1 MADLT
6 ALERYFEA
14 LMAELNQERAAVLG
28 RFGRRVE
35 KALDACAAEQ
45 SAIDD
50 GDEAALGRY
59 RAARREAQR
68 AIADLCLRARDD
80 RADRP
85 LLGAPDL
92 SVAAG
97 PLMSYRHGV
106 RNPDVPFRE
115 HQVKISGGG
124 ERCVCRTLPT
134 AEDRRSRTRQPG
146 IIPVVRGRP
155 A

>member
-1 MADLT
+1 MLEPMADLT

-68 AIADLCLRARDD
+68 AIADLCLQREMIGLTDHSWVHRIYPLPPAR
-80 RADRP
+80 
-85 LLGAPDL
+85 
-92 SVAAG
+92 
-97 PLMSYRHGV
+97 
-106 RNPDVPFRE
+106 
-115 HQVKISGGG
+115 
-124 ERCVCRTLPT
+124 
-134 AEDRRSRTRQPG
+134 
-146 IIPVVRGRP
+146 
-155 A
+155 